1 MAKSKAV
8 ARKKSNPVTRYFRET
23 STELRKVNW
32 PTREEATRLTVI
44 VIVVLVVMSSFLGLL
59 DFLFARTVGFIIGL
73 G

>member
-1 MAKSKAV
+1 VAKTKAV
-8 ARKKSNPVTRYFRET
+8 TKKKTNPVTRYLRET

-32 PTREEATRLTVI
+32 PTREEATRLTLI
-44 VIVVLVVMSSFLGLL
+44 VIIVLVVMSAFLGLL